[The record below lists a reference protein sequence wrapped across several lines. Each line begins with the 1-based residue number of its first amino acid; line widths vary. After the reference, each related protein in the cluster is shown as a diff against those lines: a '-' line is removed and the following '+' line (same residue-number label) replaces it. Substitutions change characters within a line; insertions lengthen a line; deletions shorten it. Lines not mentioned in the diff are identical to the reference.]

1 VFGDCA
7 VVSAVVGDHVTVW
20 VGNVGVVVVV
30 VGATVVVVVV
40 GATVVVVVVG
50 ATVVVV
56 VVGATVVVVVVGA
69 TSLLTVT
76 RADKA
81 LKSPAVVRP
90 SACRV
95 CGPAGVLPGTVT
107 GRLKVPSCN
116 TIVVPSSVGVENNQT
131 FTVDPGLKPTP
142 VTVVSAPEFKMM
154 HELSY
159 EAEPVP
165 VARAM

>member
-1 VFGDCA
+1 M
-7 VVSAVVGDHVTVW
+7 VSAVVGDHVTVW
-20 VGNVGVVVVV
+20 VGNVG
-30 VGATVVVVVV
+30 
-40 GATVVVVVVG
+40 VVVVVVG

-95 CGPAGVLPGTVT
+95 CCPAGVLPGTVT

-142 VTVVSAPEFKMM
+142 VTIVSAPKFKMM

-159 EAEPVP
+159 ETEPVP
-165 VARAM
+165 KERAM

>member
-1 VFGDCA
+1 M
-7 VVSAVVGDHVTVW
+7 VSAVVGDHVTVW
-20 VGNVGVVVVV
+20 VGNVGVVVVAA
-30 VGATVVVVVV
+30 ATVVVVVA
-40 GATVVVVVVG
+40 GATG
-50 ATVVVV
+50 DT
-56 VVGATVVVVVVGA
+56 

-142 VTVVSAPEFKMM
+142 VTIVSAPKFKMM

-159 EAEPVP
+159 ETEPVP
-165 VARAM
+165 KERAM

>member
-1 VFGDCA
+1 M
-7 VVSAVVGDHVTVW
+7 VSAVVGDHVTVW

-30 VGATVVVVVV
+30 VVAAATVVVVVA
-40 GATVVVVVVG
+40 GATG
-50 ATVVVV
+50 DT
-56 VVGATVVVVVVGA
+56 

-76 RADKA
+76 PADTA
-81 LKSPAVVRP
+81 LKSPAAVRP

-95 CGPAGVLPGTVT
+95 CDPAGRSPGTVT

-142 VTVVSAPEFKMM
+142 VTIVSAPKFKMM

>member
-1 VFGDCA
+1 M
-7 VVSAVVGDHVTVW
+7 VSAVVGDHVTVW

-30 VGATVVVVVV
+30 VVAAATVVVVVA
-40 GATVVVVVVG
+40 GATG
-50 ATVVVV
+50 DT
-56 VVGATVVVVVVGA
+56 

-81 LKSPAVVRP
+81 LKSPAAVRP

-95 CGPAGVLPGTVT
+95 CDPAGRSPGTVT

-131 FTVDPGLKPTP
+131 STVDPGLKPAP

-154 HELSY
+154 LELSY
-159 EAEPVP
+159 VTEPVP

>member
-1 VFGDCA
+1 M
-7 VVSAVVGDHVTVW
+7 VSAVVGDHVTVW

-30 VGATVVVVVV
+30 VVADGTVVVADGTVVVADGTVVVVV
-40 GATVVVVVVG
+40 GDT
-50 ATVVVV
+50 
-56 VVGATVVVVVVGA
+56 

-81 LKSPAVVRP
+81 LKSPAAVRP

-95 CGPAGVLPGTVT
+95 CDPAGRSPGTVT

-131 FTVDPGLKPTP
+131 STVDPGLKPTP
-142 VTVVSAPEFKMM
+142 VTVVSAPEFKIM

>member
-1 VFGDCA
+1 M
-7 VVSAVVGDHVTVW
+7 VSAVVGDHVTVW

-30 VGATVVVVVV
+30 VVAAATVVVVVAV
-40 GATVVVVVVG
+40 ATG
-50 ATVVVV
+50 DT
-56 VVGATVVVVVVGA
+56 

-131 FTVDPGLKPTP
+131 STVDPGLKPAP
-142 VTVVSAPEFKMM
+142 VTIVSKSDFKMM
-154 HELSY
+154 LELSY
-159 EAEPVP
+159 NAEPVSR
-165 VARAM
+165 ARAM

>member
-1 VFGDCA
+1 

-30 VGATVVVVVV
+30 VVADGTVVVADGTVVVVV
-40 GATVVVVVVG
+40 GDT
-50 ATVVVV
+50 
-56 VVGATVVVVVVGA
+56 

-81 LKSPAVVRP
+81 LKSPAAVRP

-95 CGPAGVLPGTVT
+95 CDPAGRSPGTVT

-142 VTVVSAPEFKMM
+142 VTIVSAPKFKIM

-159 EAEPVP
+159 ETEPVP
-165 VARAM
+165 KERAM